1 MTKNTI
7 LLIPVFLIICLFSNS
22 LFFNPL
28 FAQNTKGKITGV
40 VIDKA
45 TGIPVEAAD
54 VRLTSA
60 DDSSFVTGTATDA
73 GGNFLLEVLKP
84 GRFVLNV
91 RMLGYNSTSV
101 NEIILNRRKNEINLD
116 TIRIK
121 SGSEIQTDVI
131 EIEAQKSPIEFSA
144 DKKIFNVSEDI
155 TVTGGNALDVLKN
168 VPSVQVDVDGN
179 VSLRGSQNVKILVDG
194 KPFGLEG
201 SNRSAVLQQI
211 PANSVE
217 SVELMTNPSAKYN
230 PEGISGILNI
240 ILKKKTDAG
249 YNGSFTANAGTND
262 KYSGSVNLNYK
273 TDKINFSG
281 SYNYNNQR
289 NVMTGSSLRQ
299 NFFPGT
305 AEFIEQ
311 INTGNMKRLSHL
323 VKAGIDFEID
333 RKQSIGLNLNYS
345 PRNSSRLGKNENKYT
360 DSLGNINLNFLS
372 NTNEDD
378 AGKNFDASVNYNLKF
393 KNPKNTL
400 YGEVSYSRGTDD
412 ETSSTEEVYY
422 IPVNNTP
429 DKYKNIQNENEN
441 QTNIQ
446 LDYVNSPEKN
456 IKIETGYKSIFR
468 KNNDDINFLNYDYST
483 NSYINNVNIS
493 NNFIYS
499 ENIHA
504 LYAIFTDK
512 IKDFSFSAGGRIEQ
526 TNTKGELV
534 TGNKNFDKSYF
545 GFFPS
550 ASISQKLSLSQELQL
565 TYSRRINRPDSRNL
579 NPFPDVSDPLNIRIG
594 NPDLKPEYTNSFELS
609 YINYFKFATVTP
621 SVFYRKTDDEISRYR
636 IVTDSNISITTFE
649 NLNSSKSY
657 GLDFIVNSQILKWWN
672 VNGNLSFYR
681 SEVNASNISANLVN
695 ETDSWSARVSSA
707 MNIPDL
713 FDLQLTYFYSG
724 KRISANGSVEPIQ
737 SLDAAVKK
745 EFFNRRMSIGF
756 RISDVF
762 NTMKFRIRTGDD
774 RYTQESERRRNSRT
788 AFVTFTYN
796 IGSTEKGKDRRGK
809 KNERKDRDPG
819 MDEDF

>member
-7 LLIPVFLIICLFSNS
+7 LLIPIFLIICLFSNS
-22 LFFNPL
+22 LFSNAL

-40 VIDKA
+40 VIDRA
-45 TGIPVEAAD
+45 TGIPLESAD

-91 RMLGYNSTSV
+91 RMLGYNSTAV
-101 NEIILNRRKNEINLD
+101 NQIILNRRNNEINLD

-378 AGKNFDASVNYNLKF
+378 AGKNFDASINYNLKF

-400 YGEVSYSRGTDD
+400 YGEVSYSRGTDE
-412 ETSSTEEVYY
+412 ETSSTEEVYF

-429 DKYKNIQNENEN
+429 DKYKNIQNEIEN
-441 QTNIQ
+441 QTNLQ
-446 LDYVNSPEKN
+446 LDYVNSPGKN

-468 KNNDDINFLNYDYST
+468 KNNDDINFLNYDYLT

-526 TNTKGELV
+526 TSTKGELV

-565 TYSRRINRPDSRNL
+565 TYSRRINRPDSRTL

-756 RISDVF
+756 RISDLF
-762 NTMKFRIRTGDD
+762 NTMKFRILTGDD
-774 RYTQESERRRNSRT
+774 RYTQVSERRRNSRT

>member
-7 LLIPVFLIICLFSNS
+7 LLIPIFLIICLFSNS
-22 LFFNPL
+22 LFSNAL

-40 VIDKA
+40 VIDRA
-45 TGIPVEAAD
+45 TGIPLESAD

-91 RMLGYNSTSV
+91 RMLGYNSTAV
-101 NEIILNRRKNEINLD
+101 NQIILNRRNNEINLD

-378 AGKNFDASVNYNLKF
+378 AGKNFDASINYNLKF

-400 YGEVSYSRGTDD
+400 YGEVSYSRGTDE
-412 ETSSTEEVYY
+412 ETSSTEEVYF

-429 DKYKNIQNENEN
+429 DKYKNIQNEIEN
-441 QTNIQ
+441 QTNLQ
-446 LDYVNSPEKN
+446 LDYVNTPGKN

-468 KNNDDINFLNYDYST
+468 KNNDDINFLNYDYLT

-526 TNTKGELV
+526 TSTKGELV

-565 TYSRRINRPDSRNL
+565 TYSRRINRPDSRTL

-672 VNGNLSFYR
+672 VNGNLSFFR

-756 RISDVF
+756 RISDLF
-762 NTMKFRIRTGDD
+762 NTMKFRILTGDD
-774 RYTQESERRRNSRT
+774 RYTQVSERRRNSRT
-788 AFVTFTYN
+788 AFLTFTYN